1 VVVNPQPP
9 EQEPTDAPVDQTP
22 GGPTPADG
30 HEPWSAPQ
38 AAEWAATGGIPVA
51 PPLAGY
57 DVPFYGQPGY
67 DPLISADYGGWWQRS
82 MAIVKAGWK
91 QLATLQAIG
100 LVVQMVVQ
108 VPLLV
113 WVATQSN
120 ALSVQAREPDSAAAP
135 DLGPILAAFGL
146 SLLVTFAAVV
156 VSAAIAVATMYV
168 GVAIATRG
176 SADVGPALGLALR
189 RAFPLIGWQLIG
201 GLLVLVGLCL
211 CLLPAVYPIAVLTIL
226 PAVVAFERT
235 NAVGRCFHLFHR
247 SFGAAAGRIAT
258 ILGITI
264 AGAIIAGLVSEVVAV
279 ASGAPT
285 GLGLE
290 PRSTAVSMGTLV
302 VSTAISAF
310 VSVTITQA
318 VAVLTGPM
326 TLTAYADLRARAE
339 LLSTPTLVNEIGV
352 A

>member
-1 VVVNPQPP
+1 M
-9 EQEPTDAPVDQTP
+9 
-22 GGPTPADG
+22 
-30 HEPWSAPQ
+30 
-38 AAEWAATGGIPVA
+38 PVA
-51 PPLAGY
+51 APIAGY
-57 DVPFYGQPGY
+57 DVPLYGQPGY
-67 DPLISADYGGWWQRS
+67 DPLISADYSGWWQRS

-91 QLATLQAIG
+91 QLATLQVIG

-113 WVATQSN
+113 WVAVQGR
-120 ALSVQAREPDSAAAP
+120 ALAAQTTDPDSAAPP
-135 DLGPILAAFGL
+135 DFGPILGALGL

-176 SADVGPALGLALR
+176 QANVGPALGVALR

-211 CLLPAVYPIAVLTIL
+211 CLLPAVYPIAVLTVL

-235 NAVGRCFHLFHR
+235 NAVGRCFHLFNR

-264 AGAIIAGLVSEVVAV
+264 AGAIVAALVSEVVAV
-279 ASGAPT
+279 ASGAPS

-290 PRSTAVSMGTLV
+290 ATASTVSMGTLV
-302 VSTAISAF
+302 VGTAISAL
-310 VSVTITQA
+310 VSLTITQA
-318 VAVLTGPM
+318 VAVVTGPM
-326 TLTAYADLRARAE
+326 ILATYADLRARAE
-339 LLSTPTLVNEIGV
+339 LLSTPTLVNEIGLT
-352 A
+352 